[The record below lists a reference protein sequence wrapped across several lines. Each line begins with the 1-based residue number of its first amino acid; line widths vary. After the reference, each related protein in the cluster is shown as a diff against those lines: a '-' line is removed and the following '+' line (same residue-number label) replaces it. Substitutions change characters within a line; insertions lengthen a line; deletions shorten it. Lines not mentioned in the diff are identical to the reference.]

1 MYLSRILLDI
11 RNRKTMLALAS
22 PNLFHGAIESSV
34 PGERCRKLWRID
46 ALNGNLYLL
55 ILCDKQADWGKVQSQ
70 FGNPEHAAE
79 TKDYTPL
86 LERIAD
92 GSKWRFRLRANPTVA
107 RKTPGSD
114 KRGKVLAHITTAH
127 QMQWLSDQAKKN
139 GFSLAPDEFTVTES
153 KWYTFRKNNKQNV
166 RLLAVTYEGILT
178 ITDAELFR
186 KALVSGIGR
195 EKAYGMGMLTVTT
208 AGALR

>member
-1 MYLSRILLDI
+1 
-11 RNRKTMLALAS
+11 MLALAS

-46 ALNGNLYLL
+46 SLNGNLYLL
-55 ILCDKQADWGKVQSQ
+55 ILCSEKADWSNVQAQ
-70 FGNPEHAAE
+70 FGNPEHTIE

-107 RKTPGSD
+107 KKVPGSTE
-114 KRGKVLAHITTAH
+114 RGKVLAHITTAH
-127 QMQWLSDQAKKN
+127 QMQWLSDRAEKN
-139 GFSLAPDEFTVTES
+139 GFSLSQDTFTVTES
-153 KWYTFRKNNKQNV
+153 KWYTFRKNNRQYV

-178 ITDAELFR
+178 VTDAELFR

-195 EKAYGMGMLTVTT
+195 EKAYGMGLLTVTA